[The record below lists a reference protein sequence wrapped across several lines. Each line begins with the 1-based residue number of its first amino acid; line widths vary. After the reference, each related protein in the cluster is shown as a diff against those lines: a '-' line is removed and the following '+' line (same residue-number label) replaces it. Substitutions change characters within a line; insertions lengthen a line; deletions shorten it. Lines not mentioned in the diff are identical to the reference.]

1 MTRPVRIGIIDSGV
15 NPRHPHVGN
24 IAGGVSILGDRRD
37 PSYADHLGHGTA
49 VAALIHEKAPQAHLF
64 AVKVFQQSLATN
76 LDTVLRAIDWCVEKN
91 MQIINLSLGTAN
103 AEHRNGFTLAVDRV
117 RSFGG
122 IVVSALEIN
131 GVRALPG
138 SLPGVA
144 GVVMDAACPHDE
156 YRVTH
161 RHQKL
166 VFGASP
172 YARDIPGVPRERN
185 LQGISFAV
193 AQITGFIARRWP
205 PSGITDWEECLAAH
219 ANSAS
224 RNAVSLQ
231 RGMLQAP

>member
-1 MTRPVRIGIIDSGV
+1 VTRPVRIGIIDSGV

-24 IAGGVSILGDRRD
+24 IVGGVSILGDRRD
-37 PSYADHLGHGTA
+37 PSYVDHLGHGTA

-76 LDTVLRAIDWCVEKN
+76 LDTVLRAIDWCVEEN

-103 AEHRNGFTLAVDRV
+103 AGHRNDFTLAVDRV
-117 RSFGG
+117 RSVGG

-131 GVRALPG
+131 GVLALPG

-144 GVVMDAACPHDE
+144 GVVMDAACPRDG
-156 YRVTH
+156 YRVTY
-161 RHQKL
+161 RHEKL

-172 YARDIPGVPRERN
+172 YPRDIPGVPRERN

-193 AQITGFIARRWP
+193 AHVAGFIARRWP
-205 PSGITDWEECLAAH
+205 RSGTADWEEVLAAH
-219 ANSAS
+219 ADSTS
-224 RNAVSLQ
+224 RDAVSLQ
-231 RGMLQAP
+231 RGTLEAP